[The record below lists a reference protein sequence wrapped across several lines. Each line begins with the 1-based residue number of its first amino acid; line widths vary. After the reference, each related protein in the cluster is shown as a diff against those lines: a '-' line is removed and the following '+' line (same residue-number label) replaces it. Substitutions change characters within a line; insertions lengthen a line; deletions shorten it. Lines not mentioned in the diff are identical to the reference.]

1 MTDEFEFEES
11 DDWLDKIKKNDTLF
25 QDFYSEEPKS
35 IKINYLYV
43 NSEKNLVNIKQEKI
57 LLTNKKIDK
66 DNLLFLLKRHSNHN
80 NKRYNVSNLLKY
92 NIDIFP
98 EDIYKFLENP
108 KRYNFIEQYDRVKDM
123 IWRNTI
129 NLFQDMNSLY
139 IVYNEKNHTR
149 KNHTR
154 KRIFIRKD
162 IRKNKTR
169 KKLI

>member
-1 MTDEFEFEES
+1 M
-11 DDWLDKIKKNDTLF
+11 
-25 QDFYSEEPKS
+25 
-35 IKINYLYV
+35 
-43 NSEKNLVNIKQEKI
+43 
-57 LLTNKKIDK
+57 
-66 DNLLFLLKRHSNHN
+66 
-80 NKRYNVSNLLKY
+80 KY

-108 KRYNFIEQYDRVKDM
+108 KRYNFIEHYDGVKDM

-139 IVYNEKNHTR
+139 IVYNEKNQIR

-162 IRKNKTR
+162 IKKNKTR

>member
-1 MTDEFEFEES
+1 
-11 DDWLDKIKKNDTLF
+11 
-25 QDFYSEEPKS
+25 
-35 IKINYLYV
+35 
-43 NSEKNLVNIKQEKI
+43 
-57 LLTNKKIDK
+57 
-66 DNLLFLLKRHSNHN
+66 LKRHSNHN

-162 IRKNKTR
+162 IRKDTRKNKTR